1 MKKAVITLILVLAC
15 MIYGNAQSNLND
27 YKYVIVPSQF
37 NFLKEADQYR
47 LNSLTEFLFNKYGF
61 IAILQGNP
69 YPDDLISN
77 GCLAVNSEVVKGK
90 SLLKTKLTV
99 VLKDCKGQV
108 IYTSREGVTKEK
120 DFGKAYNLALRDAFK
135 SFENMNYSYVPN
147 KDMASQSS
155 KKESNEKVAEANKE
169 VVKLKA
175 EIEELKKDK
184 KKVVELKA
192 VKRTKTSKDMFKLQ
206 KGNDE
211 LKEVKKIN
219 EINAKVESNILYA
232 QATGNGFQLVD
243 SSPKVVMIL
252 QSTALDNVFVVK
264 DKNAIVFKQD
274 GFWYYSNNET
284 SIEALNIK
292 F

>member
-1 MKKAVITLILVLAC
+1 MKKAVITLIIVLAC
-15 MIYGNAQSNLND
+15 TIYGNAQPNLND

-37 NFLKEADQYR
+37 NFLKEVDQFR

-77 GCLAVNSEVVKGK
+77 GCLALNSEVVKGK

-99 VLKDCKGQV
+99 VLKDCKRQV
-108 IYTSREGVTKEK
+108 VYTSREGVTKEK
-120 DFGKAYNLALRDAFK
+120 DLGKAYNLALRDAFK
-135 SFENMNYSYVPN
+135 SFENMNYSYVP
-147 KDMASQSS
+147 KKEITSQSS

-169 VVKLKA
+169 VVKLKV
-175 EIEELKKDK
+175 EIEELKKEKEKVIEPTTVKIVKPK
-184 KKVVELKA
+184 KELL
-192 VKRTKTSKDMFKLQ
+192 KLQ
-206 KGNDE
+206 KANDE
-211 LKEVKKIN
+211 LKEVKKIK
-219 EINAKVESNILYA
+219 EVTTKVESNILYA

-284 SIEALNIK
+284 SREALNIK